1 MEPALTRLG
10 RASGALAAG
19 AFTVSQCLYNVDG
32 GERAVMFDTLQG
44 GIMKDIRGEGTHFMV
59 PVIQRPIIMDVRT
72 KPREIP
78 SVTGTKDLQMV
89 NIKLRVLWRPII
101 EELPQLYR
109 ELGTDFDER
118 VLPSVGNEVLKAIVA
133 QYNAEELLSKRAEV
147 SERIKL
153 EMMKRARHF
162 HLQFDDVAITHL
174 TFGREFMR
182 AIESKQV
189 ASQEAERQ
197 QWVVKRAEQERQAVV
212 TRAEG
217 EAEAAT
223 IITKAMEKTGNAI
236 IEVRRIDA
244 AKEIAGKLAQSRN
257 IVYLPNTGGG
267 GSGQG
272 SNGSS
277 LLLGVDTK

>member
-1 MEPALTRLG
+1 MELALQRISRLAG
-10 RASGALAAG
+10 VGAVG

-32 GERAVMFDTLQG
+32 GERAVMFDSLRG
-44 GIMKDIRGEGTHFMV
+44 GIRPDVIGEGTHFNV
-59 PVIQRPIIMDVRT
+59 PVIQRPVIMDVRT

-89 NIKLRVLWRPII
+89 NIKLRVLWRPNI
-101 EELPQLYR
+101 EKLPQLYR

-118 VLPSVGNEVLKAIVA
+118 VLPSIGNEVLKSVVA

-147 SERIKL
+147 SERIKK
-153 EMMKRARHF
+153 EMMVRASHF
-162 HLQFDDVAITHL
+162 HLEFDDVAITHL
-174 TFGREFMR
+174 TFGREFMK
-182 AIESKQV
+182 AIEAKQV

-197 QWVVKRAEQERQAVV
+197 QWVVKKAEQERQAVV

-217 EAEAAT
+217 EAEAAK
-223 IITKAMEKTGNAI
+223 IITKAMEMTGNAI

-244 AKEIAGKLAQSRN
+244 AKEIAGKLANSRN
-257 IVYLPNTGGG
+257 VIYLPSTGG

-272 SNGSS
+272 GGGAN
-277 LLLGVDTK
+277 LLLGLDSK

>member
-1 MEPALTRLG
+1 MDKALNRLG
-10 RASGALAAG
+10 RLSGIGAAG

-32 GERAVMFDTLQG
+32 GERAVMFDSLRG
-44 GIMKDIRGEGTHFMV
+44 GILPDVVGEGTHFMV
-59 PVIQRPIIMDVRT
+59 PVIQRPIVIDVRT

-89 NIKLRVLWRPII
+89 NIKLRVLWRPTV
-101 EELPQLYR
+101 EQLPRLYR

-118 VLPSVGNEVLKAIVA
+118 VLPSIGNEVLKSVVA

-147 SERIKL
+147 SERIKK
-153 EMMKRARHF
+153 EMMARAKHF
-162 HLQFDDVAITHL
+162 YLEFDDVAITHL
-174 TFGREFMR
+174 TFGSEFMK
-182 AIESKQV
+182 AIEAKQV

-197 QWVVKRAEQERQAVV
+197 QWVVKRAEQERRAVV

-217 EAEAAT
+217 EAEAAK

-236 IEVRRIDA
+236 VEVRRIDA

-257 IVYLPNTGGG
+257 VVYLPNTGGG
-267 GSGQG
+267 EGGSGSG
-272 SNGSS
+272 AN
-277 LLLGVDTK
+277 LLLGLDK